1 MQISAVGSYI
11 WIERGWRKVK
21 TVGGLG
27 RRKVRQWEGEEEDGD
42 SGWEGEEEGEDSG
55 WNGEGRGGGKE
66 GGGGMGIERK
76 WSRGNT
82 YKERGLV

>member
-1 MQISAVGSYI
+1 M
-11 WIERGWRKVK
+11 GW
-21 TVGGLG
+21 GGG
-27 RRKVRQWEGEEEDGD
+27 KWRQWEGEEEDGD